1 MRNLLHP
8 NTLNYY
14 RLPEHATVHWVETR
28 SLLCSERLD
37 VLARWAFAR
46 SLLNGH
52 GIAFGEELYRTLL
65 VRQSDDFR
73 RGADPGKSDILSYL
87 ASFRELLQ
95 DMATR
100 GFDPA
105 RSVLPVCGRTIVD
118 GAHRLAAAVALGLER
133 VPCVDVE
140 GEPIVMDAATLLQI
154 GMPQWQVDWLT
165 LMYCRFQTDVRAAV
179 FFPCA
184 HRRVDEG
191 IKRLAARVEVARRI
205 SVSLTRAGMRR
216 LMRLLYGAHT
226 WWDDYH
232 ERQFAQRRW
241 SPRTPVTVVFFIAS
255 SAPVRQLKEEIR
267 AALGIGNDG
276 LHTTDTHEETLEL
289 ARTVLN
295 ENGLHRLNWA
305 RSLHVPN
312 FDRLFERFRARL
324 AEPGVDRD
332 LYCIDSSSTMA
343 VYGLRDVSDID
354 YLSLTGRAD
363 LDEQG
368 EINLHN
374 EEYEGF
380 PNKIDEIIEDPR
392 NHFYFR
398 GVKFISL
405 EMLARMKRH
414 RGQAKDLAD
423 LRLIRSIEYRLV
435 PPSLRSLWPRF
446 QWSVRRW
453 MEAIRP
459 RLFVGAVSVLRLTM
473 PNTPYRA
480 LRSFYRNLR
489 K

>member
-1 MRNLLHP
+1 MRNLIHP

-14 RLPEHATVHWVETR
+14 RLPEHATVRWVETR

-46 SLLNGH
+46 SVLNGH
-52 GIAFGEELYRTLL
+52 GVAFGEELYRTLL
-65 VRQSDDFR
+65 LRQSDDFS
-73 RGADPGKSDILSYL
+73 RGTDPGKSDISSYL

-95 DMATR
+95 DMSVR
-100 GFDPA
+100 GFDPT

-118 GAHRLAAAVALGLER
+118 GAHRLAAALALGLER
-133 VPCVDVE
+133 VPCIDVE
-140 GEPIVMDAATLLQI
+140 GEPMVLDAATLLRF

-165 LMYCRFQTDVRAAV
+165 LMHCRFRTDMRAAV
-179 FFPCA
+179 FFPRA
-184 HRRVDEG
+184 HRRADEG
-191 IKRLAARVEVARRI
+191 IQRLAAQAEVARRI
-205 SVSLTRAGMRR
+205 SVSLTRVGMRR

-226 WWDDYH
+226 WWDDYQ
-232 ERQFAQRRW
+232 ERRFSQRRW
-241 SPRTPVTVVFFIAS
+241 SSRAPATVVFFVPSA
-255 SAPVRQLKEEIR
+255 APVRQLKEEIR
-267 AALGIGNDG
+267 TALGIGNDG

-295 ENGLHRLNWA
+295 ENGLHRLNRA

-312 FDRLFERFRARL
+312 FERLFERFQARL
-324 AEPGVDRD
+324 AELGVDHD

-354 YLSLTGRAD
+354 YLSVTGRAD

-380 PNKIDEIIEDPR
+380 PTAIDEIVEDPR
-392 NHFYFR
+392 NHFYFC
-398 GVKFISL
+398 GVKFISI

-423 LRLIRSIEYRLV
+423 LRLIRSIEHRLV
-435 PPSLRSLWPRF
+435 PPWVRSVWPRLE
-446 QWSVRRW
+446 WLVRRW
-453 MEAIRP
+453 MEGIRP
-459 RLFVGAVSVLRLTM
+459 RLFAGAVSVLRLTM
-473 PNTPYRA
+473 PDAPYRA